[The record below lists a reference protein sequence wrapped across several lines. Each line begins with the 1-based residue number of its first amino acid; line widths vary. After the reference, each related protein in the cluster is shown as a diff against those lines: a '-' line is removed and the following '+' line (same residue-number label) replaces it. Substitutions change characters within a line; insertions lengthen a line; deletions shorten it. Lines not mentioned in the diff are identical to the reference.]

1 MTETAGDMIGWLVVT
16 PYVVLF
22 IVLMV
27 LGFRLPKK
35 GKGWGI
41 R

>member
-1 MTETAGDMIGWLVVT
+1 MIGWLVVT

-22 IVLMV
+22 IALLV

-35 GKGWGI
+35 GKGGGLDEI
-41 R
+41 PL